1 MGKEVNGM
9 RFRISRVEPISWPNK
24 CIWCG
29 DKPILEYPSGY
40 QIPEQ
45 KKIEYPVCKKHYFWS
60 LGMDFAYLVLFYGIV
75 FLLLGYATAFV
86 FGFFSIEMLLLLPV
100 FALLILVIV
109 LQPVRV
115 RGARKAFY
123 TMIIRNDDYA
133 REFGMLNNLAPV

>member
-1 MGKEVNGM
+1 MANV
-9 RFRISRVEPISWPNK
+9 I
-24 CIWCG
+24 
-29 DKPILEYPSGY
+29 
-40 QIPEQ
+40 
-45 KKIEYPVCKKHYFWS
+45 
-60 LGMDFAYLVLFYGIV
+60 VLFYGIV

-86 FGFFSIEMLLLLPV
+86 FGFFSIEMLLLLPI

-133 REFGMLNNLAPV
+133 REFWMLNNLAPV

>member
-1 MGKEVNGM
+1 M

-40 QIPEQ
+40 HIPEQ
-45 KKIEYPVCKKHYFWS
+45 KKIEYPVCKNHYFWS

-86 FGFFSIEMLLLLPV
+86 FGFFSIEMLLLLPI